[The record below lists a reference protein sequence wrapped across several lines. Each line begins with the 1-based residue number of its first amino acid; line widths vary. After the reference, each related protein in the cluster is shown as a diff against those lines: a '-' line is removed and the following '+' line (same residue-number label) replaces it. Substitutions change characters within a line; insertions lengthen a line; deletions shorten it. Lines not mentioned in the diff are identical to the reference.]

1 MNKVHSRTYWEN
13 YPSDASPLNERNLN
27 NIEVSVDEI
36 DNRVITLDTTKLDK
50 VTAATMVKDVFYD
63 ESTGIFTV
71 KYLNGATYFLDTKL
85 EKLAVNFSYNAS
97 EQKLII
103 TLDDGTVQNV
113 DLSALITQYE
123 FLNTDTVA
131 FFIDSAGKVSAIV
144 KDGSI
149 TEDKMRPDYLADIKV
164 EVSKAQASEKAAAI
178 SEKNAKTS
186 ETAAKTSETNAKA
199 SESAAKTSETNAK
212 ASESAAKTSET
223 NSKTS
228 ETNAASSATAA
239 EKSATNAAKSETS
252 AGNSA
257 TSAETSADLAESY
270 AVGTDGEVRENDST
284 DNAKYY
290 YEQAKHISQGMNG
303 LIPMGTVTF
312 ENLPTDDIIKNAMYN
327 ISNDFTSDDRFLDGG
342 GIVYGAG
349 SNVYYTVNGK
359 WDVLAASAVTGVK
372 GNKETTYRQGNINI
386 TPDDIGALATS
397 AVINSNTVTE
407 AGYALDARQANPN
420 VDGSLAKQ
428 ISALNDGLKNY
439 LPLSGGTMT
448 ASIFGSVGGQFAI
461 DGNVYIK
468 GNGYDGWLTNYLNLR
483 PKVIFESVVHENTN
497 ATLETNS
504 MYLLFSMTDISGEE
518 YNPYVAFIYTGKT
531 HINRIDIAGSPNG
544 WASLP
549 THGGTTQGLYPVGG
563 AYNHVVIIKLYPL

>member
-13 YPSDASPLNERNLN
+13 YPSDTSPLNERNLN

-131 FFIDSAGKVSAIV
+131 FSINSVGKVSAIV

-149 TEDKMRPDYLADIKV
+149 TEDKLRPDYLADIKI
-164 EVSKAQASEKAAAI
+164 EVSKAQNSATAAET
-178 SEKNAKTS
+178 SEKNAKAS
-186 ETAAKTSETNAKA
+186 ETEAKESETNAKA
-199 SESAAKTSETNAK
+199 SETAAKISETNAKSSETAAKSSETNAATSETNAK
-212 ASESAAKTSET
+212 TSEDNAKTSET
-223 NSKTS
+223 D
-228 ETNAASSATAA
+228 AASSATAA
-239 EKSATNAAKSETS
+239 EKSETNAAKSETS
-252 AGNSA
+252 AENSA
-257 TSAETSADLAESY
+257 TSAEESADLAKSY

-386 TPDDIGALATS
+386 TPDDIGALAVDDDSKDNTVSFTS
-397 AVINSNTVTE
+397 YDDLSPTQFNYVPLLSSGEKHSSLFSKISTMFKNIRWLYNILGTTDISVIGNGTITGAISTLNRTFTTQINELNTNLANKIYINSNVKSIWLTIDYPAYVPVVCGIRFE
-407 AGYALDARQANPN
+407 A
-420 VDGSLAKQ
+420 
-428 ISALNDGLKNY
+428 
-439 LPLSGGTMT
+439 
-448 ASIFGSVGGQFAI
+448 F
-461 DGNVYIK
+461 
-468 GNGYDGWLTNYLNLR
+468 NGYIY
-483 PKVIFESVVHENTN
+483 S
-497 ATLETNS
+497 
-504 MYLLFSMTDISGEE
+504 FSMNSDRIEYAIYDPNTDKWTSEW
-518 YNPYVAFIYTGKT
+518 VK
-531 HINRIDIAGSPNG
+531 
-544 WASLP
+544 
-549 THGGTTQGLYPVGG
+549 
-563 AYNHVVIIKLYPL
+563 